1 LLLFLLQV
9 VESFAADIADLYADS
24 LWPISVAEQ
33 CESRTADTTGDV
45 PQKNAFEPS
54 QKTRR

>member
-1 LLLFLLQV
+1 LFLFLLQV

-24 LWPISVAEQ
+24 LCSISGAEHSQ
-33 CESRTADTTGDV
+33 SRTADTTGDV

-54 QKTRR
+54 QETRR

>member
-1 LLLFLLQV
+1 MLLLLQV

-24 LWPISVAEQ
+24 LWPISVAQQ
-33 CESRTADTTGDV
+33 CQSRTADTTRDV

-54 QKTRR
+54 QEARR